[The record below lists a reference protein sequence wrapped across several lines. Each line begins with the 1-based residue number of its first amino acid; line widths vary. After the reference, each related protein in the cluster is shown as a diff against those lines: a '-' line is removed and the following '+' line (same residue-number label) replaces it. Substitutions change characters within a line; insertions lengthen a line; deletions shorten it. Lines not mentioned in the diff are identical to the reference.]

1 METTLQLFKA
11 LGDRNRLRI
20 VAALNR
26 HDELCAC
33 QITELLQVTGAT
45 ASRHLSVLQH
55 AGLVESRKEGRWV
68 YYRLTQ
74 PGNMAP
80 VSQWLEQTFTE
91 SDQLQQDAQELDRI
105 IGITREALCRTRR
118 GDARG
123 PQSNR
128 QR

>member
-11 LGDRNRLRI
+11 LADRNRLRI

-80 VSQWLEQTFTE
+80 VGQWLEQTFTE
-91 SDQLQQDAQELDRI
+91 SEQLQQDAQELERI

-118 GDARG
+118 ADVRA

>member
-1 METTLQLFKA
+1 MDVTLQLFKA

-74 PGNMAP
+74 PGNIAP

-118 GDARG
+118 ADVRG
-123 PQSNR
+123 HE
-128 QR
+128 

>member
-11 LGDRNRLRI
+11 LADRNRLRI

-74 PGNMAP
+74 PGNKAP
-80 VSQWLEQTFTE
+80 VGQWLEQTFTE
-91 SDQLQQDAQELDRI
+91 SEQLQQDAQELERI

-118 GDARG
+118 ADVRA

>member
-1 METTLQLFKA
+1 MDVTLQLFKA

-68 YYRLTQ
+68 YYRLMQ

-118 GDARG
+118 ADVRG
-123 PQSNR
+123 PE
-128 QR
+128 

>member
-1 METTLQLFKA
+1 MDVTLQLFKA

-118 GDARG
+118 SDARG
-123 PQSNR
+123 PE
-128 QR
+128 